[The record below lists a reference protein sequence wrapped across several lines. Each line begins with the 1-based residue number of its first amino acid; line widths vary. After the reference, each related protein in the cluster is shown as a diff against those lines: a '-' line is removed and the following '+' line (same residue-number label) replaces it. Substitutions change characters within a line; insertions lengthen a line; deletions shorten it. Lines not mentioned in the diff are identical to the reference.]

1 MANQATPELIIKQI
15 PNHRQIID
23 WASLEPR
30 FEELQNRQ
38 ILSLEELE
46 AWLKDRSDLEASLQE
61 ELGWRYIDQTCDTE
75 NIEKRD
81 ALNFF
86 IQQIEPHLAEYTD
99 KFNKKLLGNPFC
111 SELDSETYFV
121 YLRGI
126 EKEIALFRA
135 ENIPL
140 LTEIQTLS
148 NEYGQITGSMTIEM
162 EGKTLT
168 FQQAANYLKLTDR
181 EKRREAYEKINR
193 RRHADREKLENLFD
207 KLLVLRQQVAL
218 NAGFENF
225 RDYMFSYLGRFD
237 YSPKQCLDFHES
249 VELHVVPLIE
259 QFEKER
265 KEKLKLS
272 NLYPWD
278 LEVDPDQQP
287 PLAPYSDS
295 NDLIAKSIA
304 TFHSIKPEF
313 GDVLRI
319 MQERGNLDLDS
330 RIGKAPGGYN
340 YPLYES
346 GLPFIFMNAAG
357 SVRDMITM
365 MHEGGHAIHSWVSR
379 NLQLTGFKNMPSEI
393 AEVASMAMELIS
405 MEHWQTFFPD
415 HAIYKRARKYQLEKI
430 LSILPWIATVDAF
443 QHWIYTNPNHTREQ
457 RNQAWLDTFRRF
469 AGKQVDRSVYP
480 EFEQNGWHRQLHIF
494 EVPFYYIEYG
504 IAQLGAIGIWRNY
517 KQNPQQALHK
527 YEASLSLGYLKTLPE
542 LYEIAGIKFDFS
554 ANHVQ
559 ELVSFIKQE
568 LSSSSTD

>member
-1 MANQATPELIIKQI
+1 M
-15 PNHRQIID
+15 D

-111 SELDSETYFV
+111 SALDSETYFV

-494 EVPFYYIEYG
+494 EVPFYYIESE
-504 IAQLGAIGIWRNY
+504 L
-517 KQNPQQALHK
+517 P
-527 YEASLSLGYLKTLPE
+527 SLVPLESGETISKTLSRHCTSMRHHYLWVTSKPCPN
-542 LYEIAGIKFDFS
+542 YMKSQA
-554 ANHVQ
+554 
-559 ELVSFIKQE
+559 
-568 LSSSSTD
+568 

>member
-1 MANQATPELIIKQI
+1 MANNAASELNNQQI
-15 PNHRQIID
+15 PEHQHVHD
-23 WASLEPR
+23 WESLKPR
-30 FEELQNRQ
+30 FEELKDRQ
-38 ILSLEELE
+38 ILSLSELQV
-46 AWLKDRSDLEASLQE
+46 WLKDRSDIEATLQE
-61 ELGWRYIDQTCDTE
+61 ELGWRYIRQTCDTE
-75 NIEKRD
+75 NLEKRE

-86 IQQIEPHLAEYTD
+86 IHEIEPHLAQYTD
-99 KFNKKLLGNPFC
+99 VFNKKLLENPFC
-111 SELDSETYFV
+111 SELDHETYFV

-126 EKEIALFRA
+126 EKEIALFRT

-168 FQQAANYLKLTDR
+168 FQQAANYLKLNDR

-193 RRHADREKLENLFD
+193 RRFADREKLENLFD
-207 KLLVLRQQVAL
+207 KLLVLRQQVAI
-218 NAGFENF
+218 NAGFANF

-237 YSPKQCLDFHES
+237 YSSKQCLDFHES

-265 KEKLKLS
+265 KQKLKLAD
-272 NLYPWD
+272 LYPWD
-278 LEVDPDQQP
+278 LEVDPDQLP

-295 NDLIAKSIA
+295 RDLIEKSIA
-304 TFHSIKPEF
+304 TFNSIKPEF

-379 NLQLTGFKNMPSEI
+379 NLELTGFKNTPSEI

-415 HAIYKRARKYQLEKI
+415 EATYQRARKYQLEKI

-443 QHWIYTNPNHTREQ
+443 QHWIYTHPNHTREQ
-457 RNQAWLDTFRRF
+457 RNQAWLETFRRF
-469 AGKQVDRSVYP
+469 AGKQVDRSIYP

-517 KQNPQQALHK
+517 TQNPSLALQN
-527 YEASLSLGYLKTLPE
+527 YEASLSLGYLKTLPD
-542 LYEIAGIKFDFS
+542 LYKIAGIKFDFS
-554 ANHVQ
+554 AEHVQ
-559 ELVSFIKQE
+559 ELVAFIRGE
-568 LSSSSTD
+568 LHSTVSN